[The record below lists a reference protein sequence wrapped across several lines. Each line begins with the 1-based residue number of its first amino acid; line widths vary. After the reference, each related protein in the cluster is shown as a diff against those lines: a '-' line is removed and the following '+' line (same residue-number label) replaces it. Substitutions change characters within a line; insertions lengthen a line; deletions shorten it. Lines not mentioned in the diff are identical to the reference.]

1 MIFKF
6 IVQMFHL
13 PFMVKKS
20 SLYSHNWFWV
30 RIYRTDNF
38 RNIFIKG
45 TWSIDKKLV
54 INKSVGHDN
63 SLVPIF
69 DESAS
74 LNKERPPRI
83 LTLGDEVSP
92 TETKKGTTVT
102 SICNQIQ

>member
-1 MIFKF
+1 M
-6 IVQMFHL
+6 
-13 PFMVKKS
+13 
-20 SLYSHNWFWV
+20 
-30 RIYRTDNF
+30 
-38 RNIFIKG
+38 
-45 TWSIDKKLV
+45 
-54 INKSVGHDN
+54 INKSVGQDN

-102 SICNQIQ
+102 SICNQTQ